1 MKLPDTKMLV
11 AGAVG
16 AAAALALAALWGARP
31 GRRSET
37 AVYTLAV
44 PAGTVPAPAGTAPVP
59 AAPQAAAALPA
70 AHRADV
76 LFESGRFAEALPV
89 YRQAVAEDPKDAD
102 SWMDLGLTL
111 AQLGRGQ
118 EAIEPLT
125 TATRI
130 QPGYQRAWL
139 SLGFVL
145 KGAGRADEAR
155 AALAKCVAIDPKS
168 GQAQE
173 AQSMLQGL

>member
-1 MKLPDTKMLV
+1 MKLPDAKMLA

-44 PAGTVPAPAGTAPVP
+44 PAGTAPAPAVP
-59 AAPQAAAALPA
+59 AAAPSPGAAALPA

-111 AQLGRGQ
+111 AQLGRAE

-125 TATRI
+125 AATRI

-145 KGAGRADEAR
+145 RGAGRVDEAR
-155 AALAKCVAIDPKS
+155 AALSKAVAIDPAS
-168 GQAQE
+168 GLAQE
-173 AQSMLQGL
+173 AKSMLAGL